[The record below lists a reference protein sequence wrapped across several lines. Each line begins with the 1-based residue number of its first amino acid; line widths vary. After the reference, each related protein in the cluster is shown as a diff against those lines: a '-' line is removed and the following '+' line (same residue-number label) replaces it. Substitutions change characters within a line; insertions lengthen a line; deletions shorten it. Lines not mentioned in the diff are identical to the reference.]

1 MKMPACKILIPALLA
16 TVVAGCASYTWKSAV
31 PEEYRTVAVP
41 TFENRTHAAELGP
54 ITTEYTRRELQREGT
69 FKLKRTGN
77 AAIEIQGIIK
87 SASRGALTY
96 DRSLGTRANSYRY
109 SVTAEISVI
118 DKKTGKV
125 LLDGRT
131 YTAETSF
138 LTQNDLLTG
147 QRNAAA
153 RIGQDLG
160 RQIVDDLTAWS
171 FGDGSGAKKPH
182 GPHPNKPHDSRRKK

>member
-1 MKMPACKILIPALLA
+1 MRAFLQTFM
-16 TVVAGCASYTWKSAV
+16 VAAIVAAGLGGCASYTWTSSV
-31 PEEYRTVAVP
+31 PEEYRTIAVP
-41 TFENRTHAAELGP
+41 TFENRTNAAELGP
-54 ITTEYTRRELQREGT
+54 IATQYTRRELQREGT
-69 FKLKRTGN
+69 FKLKRTGD
-77 AAIEIQGIIK
+77 AAIEVQGVIVT
-87 SASRGALTY
+87 AERRALTF
-96 DRSLGTRANSYRY
+96 DRALGTRASSYRY
-109 SVTAEISVI
+109 LVVAEISVI

-125 LLDGRT
+125 LLDNRK

-171 FGDGSGAKKPH
+171 FGR
-182 GPHPNKPHDSRRKK
+182 NKPSEKADEVQK

>member
-1 MKMPACKILIPALLA
+1 MKTFLQAFI
-16 TVVAGCASYTWKSAV
+16 VAAMMAAGLGGCASYTWTSQV
-31 PEEYRTVAVP
+31 PEEYRTIAVP
-41 TFENRTHAAELGP
+41 TFENRSNAAELGP
-54 ITTEYTRRELQREGT
+54 ISTQYTRRELQREGT
-69 FKLKRTGN
+69 FKLKRTGD
-77 AAIEIQGIIK
+77 AAIELQGVIV
-87 SASRGALTY
+87 SAKRHALTY

-109 SVTAEISVI
+109 LVTAEISVI

-125 LLDGRT
+125 LLDNRK
-131 YTAETSF
+131 YVAETSF

-171 FGDGSGAKKPH
+171 FGRNTPAGKDAIVASGKDDDRQSK
-182 GPHPNKPHDSRRKK
+182 